1 MKPEDIIG
9 KKITCFEFKPID
21 HLVIFSQEYKN
32 CIGKTGIVKE
42 INITHPQYAYVRINT
57 SIGKSTHLHYPT
69 QMIIDQLQY
78 ENKSTE
84 DLLNDMKQL
93 MSRI

>member
-1 MKPEDIIG
+1 MEPKDIIG
-9 KKITCFEFKPID
+9 KKITCFEFKPND
-21 HLVIFSQEYKN
+21 GLVRFDQDYKN

-42 INITHPQYAYVRINT
+42 INFTHPQYANVRINT
-57 SIGKSTHLHYPT
+57 SIGKSKHLHYPT

-84 DLLNDMKQL
+84 ELLNDMKQL

>member
-1 MKPEDIIG
+1 MEPEDIIG
-9 KKITCFEFKPID
+9 KKITCFEFKPND
-21 HLVIFSQEYKN
+21 GLVSFDQDYKN

-42 INITHPQYAYVRINT
+42 INIMHPQYADVRINT
-57 SIGKSTHLHYPT
+57 SIGKSKHLHYPT
-69 QMIIDQLQY
+69 QMIMDQLQY

>member
-1 MKPEDIIG
+1 MEPEDIIG
-9 KKITCFEFKPID
+9 KKFTCFEFKPND
-21 HLVIFSQEYKN
+21 GLVSFDENYKS
-32 CIGKTGIVKE
+32 CIGKTAIVKE
-42 INITHPQYAYVRINT
+42 INIMNPQYAYVKINT
-57 SIGKSTHLHYPT
+57 SIGKSKHLHYPT

>member
-1 MKPEDIIG
+1 MEPEDIIG
-9 KKITCFEFKPID
+9 KNITCFEFKPID
-21 HLVIFSQEYKN
+21 NLIIFSQEYKN

-57 SIGKSTHLHYPT
+57 SIGRSTHLHYPT
-69 QMIIDQLQY
+69 QMIMDQLQY